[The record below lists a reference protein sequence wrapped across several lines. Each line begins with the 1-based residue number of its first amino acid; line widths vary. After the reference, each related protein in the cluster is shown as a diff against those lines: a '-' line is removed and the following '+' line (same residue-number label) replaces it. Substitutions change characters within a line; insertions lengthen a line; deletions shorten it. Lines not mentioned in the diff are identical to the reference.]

1 MESGWSLRNSFGRI
15 LLKSSGRN
23 VWNQDWWDT
32 FSLSQP
38 WLKGDVITHGTVH
51 QARYLP
57 AGQHWTLSH
66 ADKGPLT
73 FFKRWKGSLPF
84 SHPSASFR
92 AICSC
97 CSNRFWNCKL
107 LEQSQGSHVST
118 WQQAGQPEPGRS
130 QVDISRNQSAPS
142 LRQNTLQYPS
152 ATGTTFLHIRLNF
165 RKIKNAWL
173 NSIITLSIFCY
184 KPKVACWCVCNG
196 QAHDPHI
203 LSGTL
208 SIISLCHHNNPVGYT
223 GFCIHLILP
232 TGKQEASSWSRRELE
247 ANPAPNPRSYHLQT
261 SPGLTWSE
269 QLTSQPDT

>member
-1 MESGWSLRNSFGRI
+1 MKYFEGVLPGMESGWSLRNSFGRI

-51 QARYLP
+51 QACYLP

-66 ADKGPLT
+66 TDKGTLT

-107 LEQSQGSHVST
+107 LEQSQGSHIST

-142 LRQNTLQYPS
+142 LRQNTLC
-152 ATGTTFLHIRLNF
+152 
-165 RKIKNAWL
+165 
-173 NSIITLSIFCY
+173 SI
-184 KPKVACWCVCNG
+184 
-196 QAHDPHI
+196 
-203 LSGTL
+203 
-208 SIISLCHHNNPVGYT
+208 PVLPAPP
-223 GFCIHLILP
+223 FCI
-232 TGKQEASSWSRRELE
+232 
-247 ANPAPNPRSYHLQT
+247 
-261 SPGLTWSE
+261 
-269 QLTSQPDT
+269 